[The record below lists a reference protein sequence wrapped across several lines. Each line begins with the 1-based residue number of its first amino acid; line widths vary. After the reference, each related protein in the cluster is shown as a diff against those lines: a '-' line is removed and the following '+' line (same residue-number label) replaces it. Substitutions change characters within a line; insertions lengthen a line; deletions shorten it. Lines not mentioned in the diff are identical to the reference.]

1 MRLLRTSLLTLI
13 ALLIM
18 ANASSAVPMEGQP
31 ALDFNLPELN
41 DSGKTYS
48 LKDYKGKVVL
58 LNIWASWCTGCQA
71 EMPEFLEIQEK
82 YKKKPFLIVAV
93 SVDSNKTKAVDYLK
107 GLEEKTRKKIN
118 FTVLYDKDQAIA
130 KKEYKPRGMPASY
143 LLDKNGTLKKIFLG
157 SFTAA
162 NINALTSAIEE
173 ALK

>member
-82 YKKKPFLIVAV
+82 YKKRPFLIVAV
-93 SVDSNKTKAVDYLK
+93 SVDSNKTKAIDYLK
-107 GLEEKTRKKIN
+107 GLEEKTKKKVN

-143 LLDKNGTLKKIFLG
+143 LIDKNGTLKKIFIG

-162 NINALTSAIEE
+162 NINALTAAIEE

>member
-1 MRLLRTSLLTLI
+1 MKLIRAAILSLLAI
-13 ALLIM
+13 LIM

-82 YKKKPFLIVAV
+82 YKKRPFLIVAV

-107 GLEEKTRKKIN
+107 GLEEKTREKVN

-143 LLDKNGTLKKIFLG
+143 LIDKNGTLKRIFLG

-162 NINALTSAIEE
+162 NIDSLTSAIEE

>member
-1 MRLLRTSLLTLI
+1 MRLLRRSVLTLVAI
-13 ALLIM
+13 LIL
-18 ANASSAVPMEGQP
+18 ANAASAVPMEGQQ

-48 LKDYKGKVVL
+48 LKDFKGKVVL
-58 LNIWASWCTGCQA
+58 LNLWASWCTGCQA
-71 EMPEFLEIQEK
+71 EMPEFLDIQEK

-107 GLEEKTRKKIN
+107 GLEEKTKKKVN

-130 KKEYKPRGMPASY
+130 KKDYKPRGMPASY
-143 LLDKNGTLKKIFLG
+143 LIDKNGTLKRIFLG

-162 NINALTSAIEE
+162 NIDTLNSAIEE